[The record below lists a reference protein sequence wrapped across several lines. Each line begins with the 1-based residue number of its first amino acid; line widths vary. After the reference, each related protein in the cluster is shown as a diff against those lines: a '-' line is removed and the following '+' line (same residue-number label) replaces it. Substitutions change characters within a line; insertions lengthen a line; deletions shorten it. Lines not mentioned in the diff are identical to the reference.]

1 MIINYNAKNKTGIKN
16 FIDIKLDETIHESI
30 MLRICRLVDD
40 EITTKTE
47 VIFAT
52 LILEIVV
59 IHFELKL
66 ILDVS

>member
-1 MIINYNAKNKTGIKN
+1 MIINYNAENKTGIKN
-16 FIDIKLDETIHESI
+16 FIDIKLDETIHESS
-30 MLRICRLVDD
+30 MLRSCRLVDD
-40 EITTKTE
+40 KITTETE

>member
-16 FIDIKLDETIHESI
+16 FIDVKLDETIHESI
-30 MLRICRLVDD
+30 MLRD
-40 EITTKTE
+40 EITTETE